1 MRPPGSE
8 AMKTNLLHAEVL
20 ANLRAPRALGI
31 RGKKLGFLGCSCV
44 RDQLGGWEMLA
55 SLFLKNIYY
64 LILSEY
70 SRLTMLFRVYNKMI
84 RSVTRIHMS
93 IPFQILFPF

>member
-1 MRPPGSE
+1 
-8 AMKTNLLHAEVL
+8 
-20 ANLRAPRALGI
+20 
-31 RGKKLGFLGCSCV
+31 
-44 RDQLGGWEMLA
+44 MLA